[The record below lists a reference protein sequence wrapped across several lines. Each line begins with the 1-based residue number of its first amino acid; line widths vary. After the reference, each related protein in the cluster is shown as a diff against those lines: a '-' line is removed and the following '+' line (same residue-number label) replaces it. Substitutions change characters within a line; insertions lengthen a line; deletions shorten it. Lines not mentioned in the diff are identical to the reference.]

1 VGSGVGA
8 GRSGGE
14 ETVKLSLTHCLLA
27 LALSTNFI
35 RVEAF
40 AHEVQQ
46 KTVERREVYIPISDF
61 ILVDQIS
68 REFQFSKLTGRVVVV
83 AFAYTT
89 CPDIC
94 PLITAALRQVQS
106 GLTPDERTKVFLL
119 TITTDPE
126 IDLPKVL
133 AGYGKRYGADFS
145 NWSFLSGDQA
155 ALQKVWKNFGVG
167 VKRKARGLVDHTPLT
182 AVVDRQGKMRV
193 AYVGPAPDTKAVLK
207 DVRSFLRQ

>member
-1 VGSGVGA
+1 M
-8 GRSGGE
+8 
-14 ETVKLSLTHCLLA
+14 KLSLTHCLLA
-27 LALSTNFI
+27 LALSTNLI

-61 ILVDQIS
+61 TLVDQNS

-126 IDLPKVL
+126 IDSPKVL
-133 AGYGKRYGADFS
+133 AGYGKRYGADFT

-193 AYVGPAPDTKAVLK
+193 AYLGPAPDAKVVLK
-207 DVRSFLRQ
+207 DVGSFLRQ

>member
-1 VGSGVGA
+1 
-8 GRSGGE
+8 
-14 ETVKLSLTHCLLA
+14 VKLSLPHCLLA

-61 ILVDQIS
+61 TLLDQIS

-94 PLITAALRQVQS
+94 PLITAALRRVQS
-106 GLTPDERTKVFLL
+106 GLTPDERTKVYLL

-126 IDLPKVL
+126 IDSPKVL
-133 AGYGKRYGADFS
+133 AGYGKRYGADFT

-193 AYVGPAPDTKAVLK
+193 AYLGPAPDAKVVLK
-207 DVRSFLRQ
+207 DVGSFLRQ

>member
-1 VGSGVGA
+1 M
-8 GRSGGE
+8 
-14 ETVKLSLTHCLLA
+14 KLSLTHCLLA

-61 ILVDQIS
+61 TLVDQNS

-106 GLTPDERTKVFLL
+106 GLTPDERTKVYLL

-126 IDLPKVL
+126 IDSPKVL
-133 AGYGKRYGADFS
+133 AGYGKRYGADFT

-193 AYVGPAPDTKAVLK
+193 AYLGPAPDAKVVLK
-207 DVRSFLRQ
+207 DVGSFLRQ

>member
-1 VGSGVGA
+1 M
-8 GRSGGE
+8 
-14 ETVKLSLTHCLLA
+14 KLRLTHCLLA
-27 LALSTNFI
+27 LALSTNLI

-61 ILVDQIS
+61 TLVDQNS

-126 IDLPKVL
+126 IDSPKVL
-133 AGYGKRYGADFS
+133 AGYGKRYGADFT
-145 NWSFLSGDQA
+145 NWSFLSGDQS

-193 AYVGPAPDTKAVLK
+193 AYLGPAPDAKVVLK
-207 DVRSFLRQ
+207 DVGSFLRQ